1 MNIEFYKIIGDT
13 LEKGIERSY
22 RKGLAAVVALNKK
35 EILRLA
41 DTPEMFKINYTGI
54 DKIALQNFKVEAF
67 TVAGVMNYELEEK
80 LKTLAADLQEGKHPL
95 AQGESD
101 IKKVWVD
108 EAQNILADY
117 IPVAD
122 MPPPHYLNT
131 NLRTAMQSS
140 FHAAQY
146 IRLKD
151 ESVRDL
157 YPAYQYKTADD
168 NRVRESHRKLHDK
181 IWKND
186 DPVWDS
192 IYPPN
197 GFNCRCYVKPLNV
210 DEMNNSA
217 VEPVTSSDAQLKQI
231 LSDGEIDKDFDR
243 NPGQIKSIWGKWLAA
258 KFKDLNY
265 EEKFAEMFAYEI
277 LTNKPAAKKVTG
289 IVIKEGVDK
298 ESQIKDVLDNAN
310 EVWAKTY
317 EANGVTGTR
326 MNAIKYDEDGF
337 TVIRINN
344 NEAYEI
350 KRFDYSKIKEYRIG
364 VLLP

>member
-1 MNIEFYKIIGDT
+1 MKIEFYKIIGDT

-101 IKKVWVD
+101 IKKVWAD

-146 IRLKD
+146 IRLQD

-157 YPAYQYKTADD
+157 YPAYQYKTVAD
-168 NRVRESHRKLHDK
+168 NRVRDSHMKLHDR
-181 IWKND
+181 IWRND
-186 DPVWDS
+186 DPVWNT

-217 VEPVTSSDAQLKQI
+217 VEPATSTDAQLNQI
-231 LSDGEIDKDFDR
+231 IKDGEIDKEFNR
-243 NPGQIKSIWGKWLAA
+243 NPGQVKSIWGKWLDT
-258 KFKDLNY
+258 KFKDVNY
-265 EEKFAEMFAYEI
+265 NKKFEEMFKHE
-277 LTNKPAAKKVTG
+277 LKTNKPTAKKVSDVT
-289 IVIKEGVDK
+289 IKDGHDK
-298 ESQIKDVLDNAN
+298 ASEIKDVLNNAN
-310 EVWAKTY
+310 EVWGKTFKS
-317 EANGVTGTR
+317 NGITGTTTNVIR
-326 MNAIKYDEDGF
+326 YDESGF
-337 TVIRINN
+337 TVVRIRN
-344 NEAYEI
+344 NEAFGI
-350 KRFDYSKIKEYRIG
+350 GRFDYSKIQDFRIG
-364 VLLP
+364 VLMP